1 MELIAATRAALL
13 APCRTMATQLVE
25 KERIRT
31 TLPKANALRRVVD
44 RVIGMGKEVRD
55 KAAGHSESTGAT
67 GQK

>member
-1 MELIAATRAALL
+1 
-13 APCRTMATQLVE
+13 MATQLVE

-55 KAAGHSESTGAT
+55 TAAGHFESTGAT
-67 GQK
+67 GQR

>member
-1 MELIAATRAALL
+1 MEMIAASHVVLM
-13 APCRTMATQLVE
+13 PCRTMATQLVE

-55 KAAGHSESTGAT
+55 RTVGRWGSNAEG
-67 GQK
+67 

>member
-1 MELIAATRAALL
+1 
-13 APCRTMATQLVE
+13 MATQLVE

-55 KAAGHSESTGAT
+55 RTVGRWGSNAEG
-67 GQK
+67 